1 MSCWF
6 SPDCVQGLGR
16 PYPYMIFANMR
27 KFQVPSVQAVVKV
40 GDTVSDIR
48 EGRNAGVRS
57 LGVLEGSGV
66 MGMTQAAYE
75 ALSAEKKQAALDRAR
90 QMFLEAG
97 ADDVLLNIEQL
108 PTWIQ
113 ANN

>member
-1 MSCWF
+1 M
-6 SPDCVQGLGR
+6 
-16 PYPYMIFANMR
+16 
-27 KFQVPSVQAVVKV
+27 
-40 GDTVSDIR
+40 SDIQ
-48 EGRNAGVRS
+48 EGQERQCLLARRARGQQ
-57 LGVLEGSGV
+57 GVLEGSSV

-108 PTWIQ
+108 PAWIQ
-113 ANN
+113 ANY

>member
-1 MSCWF
+1 MGF
-6 SPDCVQGLGR
+6 K
-16 PYPYMIFANMR
+16 PYLD
-27 KFQVPSVQAVVKV
+27 PSVQAVVKV

-48 EGRNAGVRS
+48 EGRN
-57 LGVLEGSGV
+57 EGSSV
-66 MGMTQAAYE
+66 MGMTQVAYE

-108 PTWIQ
+108 PAWIQ
-113 ANN
+113 ANY

>member
-1 MSCWF
+1 
-6 SPDCVQGLGR
+6 
-16 PYPYMIFANMR
+16 
-27 KFQVPSVQAVVKV
+27 
-40 GDTVSDIR
+40 
-48 EGRNAGVRS
+48 
-57 LGVLEGSGV
+57 

-75 ALSAEKKQAALDRAR
+75 TLSAEKKQAALDRAR

-108 PTWIQ
+108 PAWIQ